1 MPGYKPS
8 LAGNVWP
15 LILQSI
21 GAMLLIGAVL
31 FVLVVRKTRK
41 SLEV

>member
-1 MPGYKPS
+1 M
-8 LAGNVWP
+8 
-15 LILQSI
+15 
-21 GAMLLIGAVL
+21 GAMLLIGAIL